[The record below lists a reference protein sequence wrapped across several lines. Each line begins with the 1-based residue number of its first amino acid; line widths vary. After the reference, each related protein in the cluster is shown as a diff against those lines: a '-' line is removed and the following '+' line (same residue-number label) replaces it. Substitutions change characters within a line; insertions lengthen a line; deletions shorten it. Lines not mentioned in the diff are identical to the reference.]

1 MLREGCSLLNP
12 QGVGIVGQQT
22 NGVDGGHGLS
32 GERRLM
38 SGRELSVIVPV
49 FNEVLNVGP
58 LVTALEEAL
67 EGMDWEVIFV
77 DDNSP
82 DGTAQK
88 IHEIA
93 QQDPRVR
100 LIVRVADRGLAK
112 SAIQG
117 MLSGN
122 GDVLVVMDGDGQ
134 HGPEIIHR
142 LLRPI
147 LEGTADV
154 STASRILEDEAIS
167 ASLSRRRI
175 NLSKFGN
182 LLCRL
187 VLRRRLSDPLTGFFA
202 IDRKRFMQLADKL
215 GDPGFKILLDVLSTD
230 KTLRVQEVPFEFG
243 SRSQGKSK
251 LDLFVAWQ
259 LLMFLASRMT
269 AGLIPARF
277 ISFAAVGLSGVAV
290 HLILLMLLLST
301 TMAFPVAQALSATG
315 AASSNFAFN
324 NLLTFRDQRLKGWA
338 IIPGLVKFLLVS
350 SAGLFANVA
359 MATWTL
365 NHFTD
370 YVILAALVGIA
381 MDTVWKYVI
390 ASRLV
395 W

>member
-1 MLREGCSLLNP
+1 
-12 QGVGIVGQQT
+12 
-22 NGVDGGHGLS
+22 
-32 GERRLM
+32 M

-49 FNEVLNVGP
+49 FNEILNVEP
-58 LVTALEEAL
+58 LVTALEQAL
-67 EGMDWEVIFV
+67 VGVDWEVVFV

-82 DGTAQK
+82 DGTARK
-88 IHEIA
+88 VHDLA
-93 QQDPRVR
+93 SKDPRIR

-122 GDVLVVMDGDGQ
+122 GNVLVVMDGDGQ

-142 LLRPI
+142 LMQPI
-147 LEGTADV
+147 IDGTADV
-154 STASRILEDEAIS
+154 TTASRDLKTETIS
-167 ASLSRRRI
+167 TSLSSRRVY
-175 NLSKFGN
+175 LSKFGN

-202 IDRKRFMQLADKL
+202 IDREKFMQLADKL
-215 GDPGFKILLDVLSTD
+215 GDPGFKILLDVLSAD
-230 KTLRVQEVPFEFG
+230 KTLRVEEVPFDFG
-243 SRSQGKSK
+243 PRSRGESK

-259 LLMFLASRMT
+259 LLMFLASRLT
-269 AGLIPARF
+269 AGHIPARF
-277 ISFAAVGLSGVAV
+277 ISFATVGLSGVAV
-290 HLILLMLLLST
+290 HLVLLMFFLGTSMT
-301 TMAFPVAQALSATG
+301 FPIAQALSATG
-315 AASSNFAFN
+315 AASSNFALN
-324 NLLTFRDQRLKGWA
+324 NLLTFRDQRLKGRA
-338 IIPGLVKFLLVS
+338 IIFGLIKFLLVS

-390 ASRLV
+390 SSRLV